1 MIDAFDSYIRSHIAL
16 FTVLLAI
23 ILSFVL
29 EPESYIFIILICFGI
44 SLVNLLYK
52 KLELKNTQFYMEYDT
67 TTVDIELNTLIR
79 ECLDEYKAFNLYEG
93 IKHID
98 DDEEN
103 KMKQEMINLVSSRLS
118 DTLIKKLSIKY
129 RKSAIMNIIAVR
141 ITIIVMNDVIE
152 TNNAISTRSDDAAI
166 KTGITSNEQTSLLT
180 DMMKNMNM

>member
-98 DDEEN
+98 DDGIF
-103 KMKQEMINLVSSRLS
+103 Q
-118 DTLIKKLSIKY
+118 
-129 RKSAIMNIIAVR
+129 II
-141 ITIIVMNDVIE
+141 
-152 TNNAISTRSDDAAI
+152 
-166 KTGITSNEQTSLLT
+166 
-180 DMMKNMNM
+180 